1 MPCLC
6 DGKVPHLHFCQGES
20 FSVLGEVLE
29 RFWGKE
35 EEKNQDRPGPTCDES
50 QRGDSVEAL
59 ECARPPLHFSFQP
72 NSTPVAQVQPSEQPP
87 DCPAPHALPPAA
99 SLHFVLSTLGC
110 GDAGLVLAGIS
121 GHLPRP
127 AVNSLEQDCASGF
140 SFTLPAFCSLH
151 LVNCLPQ
158 SCGVSATWQGRCKDV
173 SVGQF
178 PLRPQPQQ
186 LHLELYC
193 GLGFHVKCHLKQR
206 GVLLKSVKTSSLH
219 SWISEALVGGTYCS
233 HLLAVCAILQHGSNP
248 SLHD

>member
-1 MPCLC
+1 MCPVSVTGRYLTSIS
-6 DGKVPHLHFCQGES
+6 VRES
-20 FSVLGEVLE
+20 PFPSLEKFWNASGVKRRRRIRTGLGPRAMKASVVILWKHWSVLGLPSISLSSQTRHPWL
-29 RFWGKE
+29 RFSPQ
-35 EEKNQDRPGPTCDES
+35 NS
-50 QRGDSVEAL
+50 
-59 ECARPPLHFSFQP
+59 PL
-72 NSTPVAQVQPSEQPP
+72 T
-87 DCPAPHALPPAA
+87 ALPPAA